1 MISLNEILIRLLLG
15 ALVGGMIGYERQI
28 HGRPAGLRTHILVC
42 IASVLVMIV
51 SEYYHYLGTMDS
63 SYVRV
68 DPGRIAAGA
77 ITGVGFI
84 GAGVVLKTGLTIQG
98 LTTAASIWV
107 ISAIGLSLGA
117 GLYTAGLV
125 TSLIT
130 IATLTTLR
138 IAERKM
144 SKLSSRFLTVTVDET
159 AREEDITS
167 LITRAGLK
175 IDNTDYESFPDAEK
189 KVFHFTVALYRE
201 ESIKSL
207 FEKLSAMKSVKR
219 VSIKSREEKTNE

>member
-1 MISLNEILIRLLLG
+1 MVSSNEILIRLLLG
-15 ALVGGMIGYERQI
+15 TLIGGIIGYERQI

-42 IASVLVMIV
+42 TASVLLMIV
-51 SEYYHYLGTMDS
+51 SEYFYYPGSTDS
-63 SYVRV
+63 TPVSI

-107 ISAIGLSLGA
+107 ISAIGLALGA

-159 AREEDITS
+159 AREEDIVS
-167 LITRAGLK
+167 LISKTGLK
-175 IDNTDYESFPDAEK
+175 IDNTDYESFPDAQK
-189 KVFHFTVALYRE
+189 TVFHFTVTLYRE
-201 ESIKSL
+201 ESIRSL
-207 FEKLSAMKSVKR
+207 FAELSSMKPVKR

>member
-1 MISLNEILIRLLLG
+1 MVSFNEILIRLLLG

-138 IAERKM
+138 VAERKM

-167 LITRAGLK
+167 LITKAGLK

-189 KVFHFTVALYRE
+189 RVFHFTVMLHRE

-207 FEKLSAMKSVKR
+207 FDKLSSMKSVKR